1 MYKENHDKTPFT
13 LLPPLFYNYP
23 RALFWAVD
31 FLVHFISG
39 VTNMV
44 YITLKSIKSLKN
56 EIDSFTRKNPGK
68 TNQSRPCLH
77 KTIKFEK
84 TNREMEHM

>member
-1 MYKENHDKTPFT
+1 MYDKSLFT
-13 LLPPLFYNYP
+13 FFLLLFYNCP
-23 RALFWAVD
+23 RALFLAVD
-31 FLVHFISG
+31 FLAHFISG

-56 EIDSFTRKNPGK
+56 EIDSFTRKTPGK
-68 TNQSRPCLH
+68 TNQSRPCLL